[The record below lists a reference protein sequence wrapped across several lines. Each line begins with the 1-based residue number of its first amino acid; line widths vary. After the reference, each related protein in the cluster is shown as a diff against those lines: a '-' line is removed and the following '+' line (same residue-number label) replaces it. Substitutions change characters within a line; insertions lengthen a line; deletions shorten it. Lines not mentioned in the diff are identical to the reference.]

1 MEIGALSEKFGI
13 NAEKK
18 TDGGFPVFERRM
30 KGRRVLL
37 VADRTTA
44 QFLPPVADMAGRCAA
59 ACGTLVLPSPEPV
72 ADEETVRRVAD
83 GGADYDYL
91 LAVGAGTLND
101 LCKYAGFLT
110 RKPSG
115 VFATAP
121 SMDGFTSG
129 VTPLIE
135 KGFKITRSAQTASD
149 VLIDLDVLRRAPR
162 IMTGAGVG
170 DILAKYCCLTDW
182 RISSLLTGE
191 TVNEEAFSLMLE
203 AVRACDASLPSLA
216 RGGADGVEKLM
227 DALLISGYAMVI
239 AGNSRPASG
248 AEHHMSHYLEMDFL
262 RRGERIPLHGV
273 KVGLGTMVSLYLY
286 RTLRRRP
293 AFEGCDRVYAEA
305 DKLPPPE
312 YAEDILREFGCPTR
326 FSQLGVPEETV
337 RRMFFGA
344 YRIRDRF
351 TVLTL
356 YCRNGFMEQTVG
368 ELMERFY

>member
-1 MEIGALSEKFGI
+1 MEIGALSEKFSI

-337 RRMFFGA
+337 RRMFFEA

>member
-273 KVGLGTMVSLYLY
+273 KVGLGTMASLYLY

-337 RRMFFGA
+337 RRMFFEA

>member
-18 TDGGFPVFERRM
+18 TDGGDPVFERRM

-337 RRMFFGA
+337 RRMFFEA

>member
-216 RGGADGVEKLM
+216 RGEADGVEKLM

-337 RRMFFGA
+337 RRMFFEA